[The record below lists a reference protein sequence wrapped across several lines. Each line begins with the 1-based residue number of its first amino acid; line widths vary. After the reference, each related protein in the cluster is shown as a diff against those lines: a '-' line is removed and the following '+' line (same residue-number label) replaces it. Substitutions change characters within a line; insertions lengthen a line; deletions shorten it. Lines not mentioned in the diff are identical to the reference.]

1 MIAEYLIEPLDK
13 HHDRAA
19 FACGSEPLDRY
30 LRHQA
35 SQDVR
40 RRLAAV
46 FVLRTVASPLVL
58 GYYTLSMS
66 AIEPT
71 SLPSELTR
79 RLPRYPVLPAAL
91 IGRLAVDQR
100 YRGQRNGER
109 LLLDALYRCLRIS
122 AEMATMAVLVD
133 AKDGQTRQFYER
145 YGFQRFAD
153 RGYRLFL
160 PMKTIERLFS
170 DQE

>member
-1 MIAEYLIEPLDK
+1 MIAEYLIEPLGQQ
-13 HHDRAA
+13 HDRAA
-19 FACGSEPLDRY
+19 FVCGSELLDRY

-40 RRLAAV
+40 RHLAVV
-46 FVLRTVASPLVL
+46 FILRTVDSPIVV

-71 SLPSELTR
+71 SLPAELIP

-100 YRGQRNGER
+100 YQGQRHSER
-109 LLLDALYRCLRIS
+109 LLLDALYR
-122 AEMATMAVLVD
+122 
-133 AKDGQTRQFYER
+133 
-145 YGFQRFAD
+145 
-153 RGYRLFL
+153 
-160 PMKTIERLFS
+160 
-170 DQE
+170 